1 MTRPIVVA
9 RDLKRT
15 YLVPRGPM
23 RADAVVRA
31 LDGVSFSLSAGKTL
45 AIVGESG
52 SGKSTLARVVTMI
65 EPATAGRLEIAG
77 VDVAKAAASALKP
90 LRRDVQIVFQN
101 PYGSLNPRQ
110 TISTQIEEPL
120 LLNTPMSR
128 VERKAEAAS
137 MLARVGLRPEHADR
151 YPHMFSGGQRQRIA
165 IARALVLRPKVLVL
179 DEPVSAL
186 DVSVQAQVLN
196 LLAEL
201 QEEFSL
207 AYLFVSHDLTV
218 VRHIADEVLVM
229 YLGRA
234 VEQGPREAIFT
245 DPRHPYT
252 KALLSAT
259 PVADPT
265 AVKERIVLQGELPSP
280 FNPPPGCTFNPRCRE
295 VVARCRV
302 EAPPTLPVAGREVA
316 CWVAQGAA

>member
-1 MTRPIVVA
+1 
-9 RDLKRT
+9 
-15 YLVPRGPM
+15 
-23 RADAVVRA
+23 
-31 LDGVSFSLSAGKTL
+31 
-45 AIVGESG
+45 
-52 SGKSTLARVVTMI
+52 
-65 EPATAGRLEIAG
+65 
-77 VDVAKAAASALKP
+77 
-90 LRRDVQIVFQN
+90 
-101 PYGSLNPRQ
+101 
-110 TISTQIEEPL
+110 
-120 LLNTPMSR
+120 
-128 VERKAEAAS
+128 
-137 MLARVGLRPEHADR
+137 
-151 YPHMFSGGQRQRIA
+151 
-165 IARALVLRPKVLVL
+165 
-179 DEPVSAL
+179 
-186 DVSVQAQVLN
+186 
-196 LLAEL
+196 
-201 QEEFSL
+201 
-207 AYLFVSHDLTV
+207 